1 MFPQSSAGF
10 AGTVP
15 IKALSREGAKNAK
28 IADISLSLSFAHFA
42 PSREHGSFRSAVP
55 SGPYRKSRKIV
66 NTNARR
72 ISAVFFRYPT
82 SRLRVPISF
91 PNFAVTR
98 TRYHPRMPIAPL
110 SAHKPRSLALQGGG
124 AHGAFTW
131 GVLDRLLE
139 ENAFHVDG
147 ICATSSG
154 AMNAL
159 ALAQGWLD
167 GGRDGAR
174 AALTALW
181 ENIASQTSLL
191 RWAFSTPAGA
201 ATETLLLGL
210 TRYFTPQEINPL
222 GINPLRDIAL
232 ASFDFERLRRHSPF
246 RLYLAA
252 TRVRDGRLVLFGDGE
267 VSVDALLASTCL
279 PQLFAPVEIGGEL
292 YWDGGYAGNPA
303 LEPLIYQCRSA
314 DILCILVQPLEL
326 GHLPRNVREI
336 QERIAEL
343 GFSTTFLRELETVR
357 RAQKSLLHTFPLSS
371 IGRRLKKLNIDLIE
385 PGESL
390 AAYSAKTRMNTRLG
404 FLQNLREAG
413 RAQAQAWLELRHG

>member
-1 MFPQSSAGF
+1 
-10 AGTVP
+10 
-15 IKALSREGAKNAK
+15 
-28 IADISLSLSFAHFA
+28 
-42 PSREHGSFRSAVP
+42 
-55 SGPYRKSRKIV
+55 
-66 NTNARR
+66 
-72 ISAVFFRYPT
+72 
-82 SRLRVPISF
+82 
-91 PNFAVTR
+91 
-98 TRYHPRMPIAPL
+98 MPIAAL
-110 SAHKPRSLALQGGG
+110 SAHKPLSLALQGGG

-139 ENAFHVDG
+139 EPAFHVDG

-167 GGRDGAR
+167 GGREGAR

-201 ATETLLLGL
+201 AAETLLLGL
-210 TRYFTPQEINPL
+210 THYFTPLEINPL
-222 GINPLRDIAL
+222 GINPLRDIATSL
-232 ASFDFERLRRHSPF
+232 FDFERLRKHSPF

-267 VSVDALLASTCL
+267 VSIEALLASTCL
-279 PQLFAPVEIGGEL
+279 PQLFAAVEIGGET

-303 LEPLIYQCRSA
+303 LEPLIFQCRSA
-314 DILCILVQPLEL
+314 DILCILVQPLEMAAP
-326 GHLPRNVREI
+326 PRSARDI

-343 GFSTTFLRELETVR
+343 GFSTTFLRELESVR
-357 RAQKSLLHTFPLSS
+357 RAQKSLLHSFPLSS
-371 IGRRLKKLNIDLIE
+371 IGRRLKKLSIELIE

-390 AAYSAKTRMNTRLG
+390 AAHSAKTRLNTRIG
-404 FLQNLREAG
+404 FLHSLRDIG
-413 RAQAQAWLELRHG
+413 RAQAQAWLEQRGRQ